1 MLAPVLRAPR
11 TEMELVQVDLD
22 EPKAHEV
29 RVRMTASGVCHSC
42 LHVLDGSVSGA
53 PMPMVLG
60 DEGAGVVVSVGEG
73 VEGVQPGDHIIVS
86 WAPSCGHCRYCAS
99 GRPVLCA
106 NQPPFGYLGDGTVR
120 MHLDGVGVHNYGPG
134 TYAPEIV
141 IPESCAIV
149 IRDDMPLDKA
159 ALIGCSVMT
168 GIGAVTRTAKV
179 PVGAS
184 VAVFGCG
191 GIGLNAVQ
199 GAALSSA
206 YPIIAVD
213 VADNK
218 LGYAEAMG
226 ATHRVRA
233 DSEDIPGQIRRITGD
248 GVEFAIVAVGSSRAL
263 EAAWESIAPGGT
275 CVMLGVMSDGDFPK
289 LRINRLMGNECRLI
303 GSRYGSARPMTDF
316 AELVELYL
324 SGRLRIDELITRR
337 YALSEINEAHRALA
351 DGEVARSILVF
362 DA

>member
-1 MLAPVLRAPR
+1 MLAPVLHQPR
-11 TEMELVQVDLD
+11 TPMRLEHVELDA
-22 EPKAHEV
+22 PKAGEV
-29 RVRMTASGVCHSC
+29 QVRMTASGVCHSC
-42 LHVLDGSVSGA
+42 LHVLDGSVAGA

-60 DEGAGVVVSVGEG
+60 DEGAGVVAAVGPG
-73 VEGVQPGDHIIVS
+73 VTAVRAGDHVIIS
-86 WAPSCGHCRYCAS
+86 WAPTCGRCRYCVA

-106 NQPPFGYLGDGTVR
+106 NQPPFGFLGDGTAR
-120 MHLDGVGVHNYGPG
+120 MHLDGADVHNYGPG

-149 IRDDMPLDKA
+149 IRDDMPLDQA

-168 GIGAVTRTAKV
+168 GIGAVTKTAKV

-206 YPIIAVD
+206 HPIIAVD
-213 VADNK
+213 IADNK
-218 LGYAEAMG
+218 LEYAETMG

-233 DSEDIPGQIRRITGD
+233 DGPDVPGAIRSITGD
-248 GVEFAIVAVGSSRAL
+248 GVDYAIVAVGSPQAL
-263 EAAWESIAPGGT
+263 ETAWESLAPGGT
-275 CVMLGVMSDGDFPK
+275 CVMLGVMSDGDVVNP
-289 LRINRLMGNECRLI
+289 RWNRLIGQEIRLI
-303 GSRYGSARPMTDF
+303 GSRYGSARPATDF
-316 AELVELYL
+316 HELIELYFA
-324 SGRLRIDELITRR
+324 GRLKIDELISRR
-337 YALSEINEAHRALA
+337 YALPEINEAHRALA
-351 DGEVARSILVF
+351 AGELARSIIVF

>member
-1 MLAPVLRAPR
+1 
-11 TEMELVQVDLD
+11 MELVQVDLD

-60 DEGAGVVVSVGEG
+60 DEGAGVVVSVGAG
-73 VEGVQPGDHIIVS
+73 VERVDPGDHVIIS

-149 IRDDMPLDKA
+149 IRPDMPLDKA

-199 GAALSSA
+199 GAVLSSA

-213 VADNK
+213 IADNK

-233 DSEDIPGQIRRITGD
+233 DSADVPAQIRQITGD
-248 GVEFAIVAVGSSRAL
+248 GVDFAIVAVGSSRAL

-275 CVMLGVMSDGDFPK
+275 CVMLGVMSDGDSPN

-324 SGRLRIDELITRR
+324 AGRLRIDELITRR
-337 YALSEINEAHRALA
+337 YPLAEINEAHRALA

>member
-11 TEMELVQVDLD
+11 TAMTIETVELDP
-22 EPKAHEV
+22 PKTGEV

-60 DEGAGVVVSVGEG
+60 DEGAGIVTGVGPG
-73 VEGVQPGDHIIVS
+73 VEGIRDGDHVIIS
-86 WAPSCGHCRYCAS
+86 WAPSCGHCRYCAA

-106 NQPPFGYLGDGTVR
+106 NQPPFGYLGDGTTR
-120 MHLDGVGVHNYGPG
+120 MHLDGVDVHNYGPG

-141 IPESCAIV
+141 VPASCAIV
-149 IRDDMPLDKA
+149 IRDDMPLEIA

-168 GIGAVTRTAKV
+168 GIGAVTKTAKV

-206 YPIIAVD
+206 YPIIGVD
-213 VADNK
+213 IADNK

-233 DSEDIPGQIRRITGD
+233 DGPDVPAEIRRITGD
-248 GVEFAIVAVGSSRAL
+248 GVDFAIVAVGSGRAL
-263 EAAWESIAPGGT
+263 ETAWELLAPGGT
-275 CVMLGVMSDGDFPK
+275 CVMLGVMGDEEK
-289 LRINRLMGNECRLI
+289 VNLRLNRLMGQEVRLI

-316 AELVELYL
+316 GELVELYL
-324 SGRLRIDELITRR
+324 AGRLRIDEMITRR
-337 YALSEINEAHRALA
+337 YALPEINEAHRALA
-351 DGEVARSILVF
+351 AGELARSIIVF